1 MTRQLSRFPL
11 GLHSRPSRGFELWRS
26 SLPLSFGFN
35 PLARIALVHDIA
47 GVANT
52 QARLLREAG
61 HEVDQIALSEI
72 GASWSWPVK
81 AITIPIR
88 LAAYLPAVARLR
100 RTRYDIVHI
109 HWLTQGIV
117 GPLSGRPFF
126 VQAHGSD
133 LHLNLR
139 SGTLRAVTRRVLE
152 RARLVFYVTPNLRA
166 FMPDFDRKLRFL
178 PNPVDVA
185 ALREG
190 APPGPELSWV
200 LIFTRLD
207 PVKGVDEVYA
217 AAERLSQVVSLT
229 GLDWGPV
236 RTEYAQRYAG
246 MVRFVAPVPHDEVGD
261 LLHRFDLVIGQMRQ
275 GILSLSELEAMA
287 AGRPVITGIDWS
299 LYADDPPPVVGVT
312 DADGIVAAV
321 ERLKGDPA
329 EVARLSR
336 EGPEWVERNHGF
348 ARHLRLLEEA
358 YFGIDT
364 MPTGR

>member
-1 MTRQLSRFPL
+1 MTRQLSRFPP
-11 GLHSRPSRGFELWRS
+11 GLHSEPCRGFELRRS
-26 SLPLSFGFN
+26 SLPLSCGFN

-52 QARLLREAG
+52 QARLLRDAG
-61 HEVDQIALSEI
+61 HEVDQIALSEV
-72 GASWSWPVK
+72 GATWSWPAK

-88 LAAYLPAVARLR
+88 LAAYLPVVARLR
-100 RTRYDIVHI
+100 RTRYDVVHI
-109 HWLTQGIV
+109 HWLTQGVI
-117 GPLSGRPFF
+117 GPLIGRPFF

-133 LHLNLR
+133 LHVNLR
-139 SGTLRAVTRRVLE
+139 SGTLSAVTRRVLE

-166 FMPDFDRKLRFL
+166 FMPDFERKLRFL

-185 ALREG
+185 ALRQG
-190 APPGPELSWV
+190 AALGPELSWV
-200 LIFTRLD
+200 LIFARLD
-207 PVKGVDEVYA
+207 PVKGVDEIYA
-217 AAERLSQVVSLT
+217 AAERLSQMVSLT

-236 RTEYAQRYAG
+236 RNDYAQRYAG
-246 MVRFVAPVPHDEVGD
+246 MVRFVPPVPHDDVGE
-261 LLHRFDLVIGQMRQ
+261 LLHRFDVVIGQMRQ

-299 LYADDPPPVVGVT
+299 LYPDDPPPVLGVT
-312 DADGIVAAV
+312 NADGIVAAI

-348 ARHLRLLEEA
+348 ARHLRLLEDA
-358 YFGIDT
+358 YFGTDRT
-364 MPTGR
+364 K